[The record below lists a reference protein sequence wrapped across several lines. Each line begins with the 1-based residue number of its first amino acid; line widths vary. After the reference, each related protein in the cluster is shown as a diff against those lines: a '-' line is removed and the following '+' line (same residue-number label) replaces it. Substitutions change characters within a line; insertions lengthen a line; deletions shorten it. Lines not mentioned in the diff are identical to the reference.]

1 VEAFYDLLTFRYLIS
16 HSVLPIFYFLGAAG
30 IPFLAWRIAR
40 WLQSLLGENLSGA
53 VRQIEET
60 FAEKSGGSRVYGLF
74 FLMFI
79 LMEIGWRIM
88 FEFLMA
94 FLQMREALMIL
105 SGI

>member
-1 VEAFYDLLTFRYLIS
+1 MEAFYDLLTFRYFIS
-16 HSVLPIFYFLGAAG
+16 HNILPIFYFLGAAG

-40 WLQSLLGENLSGA
+40 RLQSLPGENLSGA
-53 VRQIEET
+53 VRQIEEA
-60 FAEKSGGSRVYGLF
+60 FAENMSRSRVYGLF

-79 LMEIGWRIM
+79 LMEIGWRVM

-94 FLQMREALMIL
+94 FLQMREALVVL